1 MIADRPRPHRPPR
14 GRRHRNRSDD
24 FGISSWQVY
33 ILRCADDTLYTG
45 ITNRLPARLKA
56 HNGAR
61 GAKYTRTRR
70 PVVLAWST
78 PCKSRGAA
86 LSLEH
91 AIKQLTRRQK
101 QTLIVVTGSARKQMV
116 NRLKSL
122 AAGKA

>member
-1 MIADRPRPHRPPR
+1 M
-14 GRRHRNRSDD
+14 
-24 FGISSWQVY
+24 SSWLVY

-45 ITNRLPARLKA
+45 ITNRLPARLKT
-56 HNGAR
+56 HNGAG

-70 PVVLAWST
+70 PVALVWST
-78 PCKSRGAA
+78 PCKSHGAA
-86 LSLEH
+86 LSLEY

-101 QTLIVVTGSARKQMV
+101 LVLIVLTGSARKQMV